1 MADGKWSGRW
11 AGGRTYENHRSGRG
25 TVYVIE
31 KMLHGERYTIPL
43 GVGDKQ
49 SAEAELAL
57 FMRDPVLY
65 RAQHLTRTAPQPEGL
80 RIDEASIREV
90 IGALRR
96 DNRTEPYL
104 KDVARCLAD
113 WADELRGKPL
123 QAVSKAD
130 IEKILTKNKSRNHRL
145 AALKSFCTYYVK
157 AGRLAAAQNPAA
169 LVEIKAPP
177 PGKLKKQKGYSMA
190 VVAQHY
196 AALDTQPTR
205 DLLLLRAKAG
215 MHGSEV
221 ERIAAGDCHLR
232 EVDGGGTEICAV
244 VSFIHKGRHEHALSL
259 DGQMLAA
266 VKRLMDTKYAPPKGT
281 MGKALKRAALRLGKN
296 VPYLLASQ
304 LRHSFIS
311 WATAEGEKVT
321 VSGRG
326 VDLREVQQI
335 VGHRDGSTI
344 TKDHYLSYIPPF
356 IRLANLQLVH
366 PDDPPSD
373 PELPAD
379 RVPAAVG

>member
-1 MADGKWSGRW
+1 MPDWNGRW
-11 AGGRTYENHRSGRG
+11 AGGRTYENVRSGRG
-25 TVYVIE
+25 TIFVIE
-31 KMLHGERYTIPL
+31 KNVHGARYSIPL

-65 RAQHLTRTAPQPEGL
+65 KAQHQTRTATQPEGL
-80 RIDEASIREV
+80 RIDDASIRQV
-90 IGALRR
+90 IEALRQE
-96 DNRTEPYL
+96 NRTESYL

-123 QAVSKAD
+123 QAVTKSD
-130 IEKILTKNKSRNHRL
+130 VERILRKNKARNHRL
-145 AALKSFCTYYVK
+145 AALKSFCTHFTK
-157 AGRLAAAQNPAA
+157 AGDLAAAQNPAA

-177 PGKLKKQKGYSMA
+177 PGKLKKQKGYSME

-196 AALDTQPTR
+196 GALDTQPAR

-244 VSFIHKGRHEHALSL
+244 VSFIHKGRHEHAVSL
-259 DGQMLAA
+259 DGQMYAA
-266 VKRLMDTKYAPPKGT
+266 VKRLMSSKYAPGKGT
-281 MGKALKRAALRLGKN
+281 MGKALKRAAVRLGKK
-296 VPYLLASQ
+296 VPYLLASE

-311 WATAEGEKVT
+311 WATAEGEKIT
-321 VSGRG
+321 VSGKG

-356 IRLANLQLVH
+356 IRLANLKLVH
-366 PDDPPSD
+366 PDDPRSD
-373 PELPAD
+373 AES
-379 RVPAAVG
+379 AAVDRLPRAAG